1 MTSITVD
8 LSDFE
13 ALTPRFLEV
22 TKKTLAEAVKQ
33 QAALMLRADNDEGLI
48 KQTAP
53 KGLQEAKKRGDTKVE
68 RDVRRVFLSRAT
80 AIAIADRAKAKGLK
94 TAFRNKNHDNV
105 LKILNEQMPGTVR
118 VKGYT
123 RKGKQVAAYTKKVQV
138 SALNNNRLGFLS
150 SVADAPERSVHKSR
164 QGRFKEVRR
173 NRWSQLVL
181 SKGALNAYIAEIK
194 SRVGTL
200 KAGWRPAAK
209 QLGVSLPPFVN
220 GVTKASGSVEIKLDG
235 DNPTVTMTNTVPNID
250 RILTKDVLGFLQS
263 GRETALQTYIERTM
277 AAELQKISA

>member
-53 KGLQEAKKRGDTKVE
+53 KGLQEAKKRGDVKVE

-80 AIAIADRAKAKGLK
+80 AIAIADRAKVKGLK
-94 TAFRNKNHDNV
+94 NAFRNKNNDNV
-105 LKILNEQMPGTVR
+105 LKILNGEMPGTVN
-118 VKGYT
+118 VAGYT
-123 RKGKQVAAYTKKVQV
+123 RKGKQVSSYTQKRQV
-138 SALNNNRLGFLS
+138 SSLNNNRLGFLS
-150 SVADAPERSVHKSR
+150 SVAETPERSVHKSR

-181 SKGALNAYIAEIK
+181 SKGALNTYISEIK
-194 SRVGTL
+194 KRVGTL

-209 QLGVSLPPFVN
+209 RLGVSLPPFVN
-220 GVTKASGSVEIKLDG
+220 SVSKASGTIDLQLNG
-235 DNPTVTMTNTVPNID
+235 DQPTVTMTNTVPNID
-250 RILTKDVLGFLQS
+250 RILTKDVLGFLKS
-263 GRETALQTYIERTM
+263 GRETALQTFIERTL
-277 AAELQKISA
+277 AAELSKVS